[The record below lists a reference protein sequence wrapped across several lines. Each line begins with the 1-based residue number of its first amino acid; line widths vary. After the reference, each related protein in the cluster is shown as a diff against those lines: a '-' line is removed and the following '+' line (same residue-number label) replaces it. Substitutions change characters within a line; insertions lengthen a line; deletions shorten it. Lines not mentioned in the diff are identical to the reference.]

1 MPDAI
6 RLAVLGTG
14 HRASGG
20 SAPPAEV
27 AAVAAA
33 GFRPELVETRR
44 GVFPANL
51 VDHALAGLCN
61 LDAGIEAERAGYRG
75 LLLNTFGDYGID
87 ALRSALSI
95 PVVGAGE
102 AALAVARTLGRR
114 LAIVTIWPR
123 SLGFIYD
130 ERLKACDAEGACADI
145 IHVLDEAEMA
155 PVLAGGDDDAV
166 SRMRDGHAD
175 TVDRVVAAAE
185 RAVRDLGAEVV
196 VLGCTCMAPIG
207 GWVAGRLTVPVV
219 EPLTA
224 AYKYLELLAGLGLS
238 QSRAAYAPAP
248 AASLARVGP
257 AVLGLPAAQIECE
270 PCAATQG
277 E

>member
-1 MPDAI
+1 MADAI
-6 RLAVLGTG
+6 PLAVLGTG
-14 HRASGG
+14 FRPSGG
-20 SAPPAEV
+20 RAPPAEV
-27 AAVAAA
+27 AAAAGA

-51 VDHALAGLCN
+51 VDHAIAGLCN
-61 LDAGIEAERAGYRG
+61 LDAGIEAQRTGYRG

-114 LAIVTIWPR
+114 FAIVTIWPR

-130 ERLKACDAEGACADI
+130 ERLRACDADGACAGV
-145 IHVLDEAEMA
+145 IHVLDEKEMA
-155 PVLAGGDDDAV
+155 PVLAGGGDDAV
-166 SRMRDGHAD
+166 SRMRDGQAD

-207 GWVAGRLTVPVV
+207 GRVAAELSVPVV
-219 EPLTA
+219 EPLST
-224 AYKYLELLAGLGLS
+224 AYKYLELLVGLGLS
-238 QSRAAYAPAP
+238 QSRAAYPPPP
-248 AASLARVGP
+248 AASLDRIGTV
-257 AVLGLPAAQIECE
+257 VLGLPGVDSLCE
-270 PCAATQG
+270 PCAATHAD
-277 E
+277 